1 MRIAIIITVVINY
14 LTCYF
19 YQWFG
24 TSALPQK
31 HPGRFKKPD
40 AKAVLQTTGTQA

>member
-1 MRIAIIITVVINY
+1 MYIAIIITDVIND

-24 TSALPQK
+24 TSASPQK
-31 HPGRFKKPD
+31 RPGRFKKPN
-40 AKAVLQTTGTQA
+40 AKAVVKTTGTQA